1 MHYERIE
8 PAVFLERTNRFAAVV
23 ETARGRELC
32 HVKNTG
38 RCRELLLPGAE
49 IYVQRNDRAGRK
61 TKLDLITVR
70 KDGHLVNVDS
80 QVPNDVAA
88 EWVLKSGFVSP
99 EAVVKREKTYGN
111 SRFDLY
117 MEDGKRRIFMEVKG
131 VTLEEEGVA
140 RFPDAPTER
149 GIKHLNELIK
159 ARADGY
165 EAAILFVIQMDYV
178 KYMEPNYR
186 THAAFGEVLEQAA
199 ASGVQVMAIDCMIEA
214 DSICPGKIINV
225 NLLKMHK

>member
-1 MHYERIE
+1 MHYKRIE
-8 PAVFLERTNRFAAVV
+8 PAVFLERTNRFVAVV

-38 RCRELLLPGAE
+38 RCRELLVPGAE
-49 IYVQRNDRAGRK
+49 IYVQRNDRDGRK

-70 KDGHLVNVDS
+70 KDGHLVNIDS
-80 QVPNDVAA
+80 QVPNDMAA

-149 GIKHLNELIK
+149 GIKHLNELMK

-214 DSICPGKIINV
+214 DSICPGKIISV
-225 NLLKMHK
+225 NLLKKH

>member
-1 MHYERIE
+1 MHYKRIE
-8 PAVFLERTNRFAAVV
+8 PAVFLERTNRFVAVV

-38 RCRELLLPGAE
+38 RCRELLVPGAE
-49 IYVQRNDRAGRK
+49 IYVQRNDRDGRK

-70 KDGHLVNVDS
+70 KDGHLVNIDS
-80 QVPNDVAA
+80 QVPNDMAA

-149 GIKHLNELIK
+149 GIKHLNELMK

-186 THAAFGEVLEQAA
+186 THAAFGEALEQAA